1 MVSLSVP
8 YPLSRVCKVVCE
20 DDNDGG
26 EFRFCVKS
34 VADVCDCSAYGL
46 LFCKVVGDVD
56 TAWDEDFILCFV
68 WIVDDCPEPALTVAL
83 NADP

>member
-1 MVSLSVP
+1 M
-8 YPLSRVCKVVCE
+8 
-20 DDNDGG
+20 
-26 EFRFCVKS
+26 
-34 VADVCDCSAYGL
+34 CDCSAYGL